1 MAVHVAHD
9 EGDVGVERLL
19 EVLDHDLKP
28 LGVEGPVGQLRLKV
42 RLALHTPVCGVGVV
56 CDRSPGR
63 AGERGGMICVYAV
76 YDQVAV
82 DVAVTAMLAMAVA
95 VGLSAR

>member
-1 MAVHVAHD
+1 
-9 EGDVGVERLL
+9 
-19 EVLDHDLKP
+19 
-28 LGVEGPVGQLRLKV
+28 
-42 RLALHTPVCGVGVV
+42 
-56 CDRSPGR
+56 
-63 AGERGGMICVYAV
+63 MICVYAV